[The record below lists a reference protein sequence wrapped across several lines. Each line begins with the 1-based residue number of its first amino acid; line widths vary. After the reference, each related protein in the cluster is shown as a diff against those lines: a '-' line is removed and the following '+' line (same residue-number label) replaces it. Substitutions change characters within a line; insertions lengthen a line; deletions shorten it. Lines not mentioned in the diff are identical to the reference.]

1 MNINIK
7 KQEYLNLQL
16 LANIGF
22 IIALIISL
30 LLTYDKKLSLEHKT
44 RLFNVKLAKDLSY
57 IQTLL
62 VFTVSITYL
71 YINYKQYNIAK
82 IEHSKSEKIFVL
94 QIETSVLA
102 IISAVIGLYIVYKN
116 NNDNGLSINQTEI

>member
-1 MNINIK
+1 MNLNSK

-82 IEHSKSEKIFVL
+82 TEHSKDEKTFVL
-94 QIETSVLA
+94 QIETSILA

-116 NNDNGLSINQTEI
+116 NNDNSLSINQTEI